1 MQNSKGLDFKRKEVI
16 NIKDGKRLGFVQDV
30 TADFK
35 TGTINEI
42 IVPGSAKF
50 FNIFSSGNELVIP
63 WSSITTI
70 GDDVILVDF

>member
-1 MQNSKGLDFKRKEVI
+1 MNEKKGLDFKHKEVI

-42 IVPGSAKF
+42 IVPGNTKF
-50 FNIFSSGNELVIP
+50 LNLFSSKEELIIP
-63 WSSITTI
+63 WNSIKTI
-70 GDDVILVDF
+70 GEDVILVEI

>member
-1 MQNSKGLDFKRKEVI
+1 MNNQKGLDFKRKEVI

-35 TGTINEI
+35 TGTIKEI
-42 IVPGSAKF
+42 IVPGNTKF
-50 FNIFSSGNELVIP
+50 FNFFSNTNELVIP

-70 GDDVILVDF
+70 GDDIILVDF